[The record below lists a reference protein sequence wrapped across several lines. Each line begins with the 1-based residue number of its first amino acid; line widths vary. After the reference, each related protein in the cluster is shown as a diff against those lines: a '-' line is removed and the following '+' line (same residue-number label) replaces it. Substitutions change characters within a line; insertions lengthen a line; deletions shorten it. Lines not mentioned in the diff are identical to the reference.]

1 VRAARIRVHQ
11 ICADRG
17 DAIRVDI
24 RPAEGTTAD
33 SAEPQSKSWKRAGE
47 PVQDLD
53 GGAPFQPAKTASTTS
68 AEPEEPP
75 GLAA

>member
-1 VRAARIRVHQ
+1 MRRIRVHH
-11 ICADRG
+11 DDG
-17 DAIRVDI
+17 
-24 RPAEGTTAD
+24 
-33 SAEPQSKSWKRAGE
+33 SAREPQSKFWKRVGG

-75 GLAA
+75 GLARVKS